1 MESETWKREGLLV
14 VVSSPSGGGKT
25 TIVNRIRERHDEYVY
40 SVSVTTRP
48 MRSGEVHGQ
57 HYTFVQPEEFRLRR
71 EHEEFAEWARVHD
84 YEYGTPRR
92 LVDEVLTARQV
103 ALFDLDVQGGLQI
116 KGTYPQ
122 SVLVFIMPP
131 TLRELENRLRGRQSD
146 PEDAIRTRLNN
157 ARREITFWSQYD
169 YVVMNDRL
177 EEAVRRVEAII
188 VAERCRSSRNRI
200 VSLSEQDLR

>member
-1 MESETWKREGLLV
+1 MESEAWKQEGLLV

-48 MRSGEVHGQ
+48 MRSGEMDGQ
-57 HYTFVQPEEFRLRR
+57 HYTFVGPEEFLLRR
-71 EHEEFAEWARVHD
+71 ERGEFAEWARVHD
-84 YEYGTPRR
+84 HEYGTPRR
-92 LVDEVLTARQV
+92 LIDEVLTARQV

-122 SVLVFIMPP
+122 SVLVFILPP
-131 TLRELENRLRGRQSD
+131 TLRELENRLRGRRSD
-146 PEDAIRTRLNN
+146 TEKAIRTRLKN

-177 EEAVRRVEAII
+177 EEAISRVEAII

-200 VSLSEQDLR
+200 ISLSE